1 MAHRSRMPQ
10 GSSATITALLS
21 VFAAASAQ
29 SHVKWFTPT
38 NGADAPRAVATV
50 TTPMFL
56 LVLAASITLVFLGFI
71 LDGWVARRWP
81 VVLGSR
87 TAHADVEQRMI
98 RAATGAY
105 LIFVSSH
112 GGVILTPE
120 LHSPAS
126 WIPVVQFI
134 AAVALIWRRTC
145 VVTGAVILVLYGF
158 AVVQYGIFHLTD
170 YLFFPALA
178 FYVGSVALRP
188 GWLAGAR
195 EPVLT
200 AALAFSLAWTAIEKF
215 LYPQWT
221 YAVVASHPSI
231 AFGLP
236 VSFVVVVAGFV
247 EFTLAFY
254 LVSGR
259 GLVRAGGAGYALIF
273 VAAMPSFGKLDV
285 YGHLIII
292 TALLITVLRGETRL
306 QRVWHRREATLVGDA
321 AWITLV
327 YASVLL
333 LFFAGYY
340 ALQTTTR

>member
-1 MAHRSRMPQ
+1 MTHHFGKPRRSF
-10 GSSATITALLS
+10 ATIAAL
-21 VFAAASAQ
+21 FGAIAAASAQ
-29 SHVKWFTPT
+29 AHVKWFTPT
-38 NGADAPRAVATV
+38 NGADAPRGAATV
-50 TTPMFL
+50 TTPIFL
-56 LVLAASITLVFLGFI
+56 SVLAVSVMLVFLGFI

-120 LHSPAS
+120 LRSPAS
-126 WIPVVQFI
+126 WIPVAQFI

-145 VVTGAVILVLYGF
+145 VVAGAVILVLYGY
-158 AVVQYGIFHLTD
+158 AVAQYGIFHLTD

-178 FYVGSVALRP
+178 FYVGSVTIKP
-188 GWLAGAR
+188 GRLAGAR

-236 VSFVVVVAGFV
+236 VPFVVVVAGFV

-254 LVSGR
+254 LVTGR

-273 VAAMPSFGKLDV
+273 VAAMPSFGRLDV

-306 QRVWHRREATLVGDA
+306 QRFWHRREATLAGDA

-327 YASVLL
+327 YMSVLL

-340 ALQTTTR
+340 ALQTTAR